1 MAETSG
7 YSEIISAFAAVI
19 EEAAKTP
26 LGIVALMILLLSIL
40 AFFFFR
46 KEKVQVKLLIK
57 P

>member
-1 MAETSG
+1 MAETSQ
-7 YSEIISAFAAVI
+7 YSEIINAFALVI

-46 KEKVQVKLLIK
+46 KEKV
-57 P
+57 